1 MQITTAPRF
10 LSALLVM
17 LFALQTAQGLPLAV
31 TGATPSPDDSMS
43 AASLTI

>member
-17 LFALQTAQGLPLAV
+17 LFALQTAQGIPLAV
-31 TGATPSPDDSMS
+31 TGTAPSPDDSMS
-43 AASLTI
+43 AASLNI